1 MPSEA
6 EKKSTATAKKKTA
19 KKKTAKKKVTE
30 KKVTKEKA
38 VAKKTVTTKST
49 AKKSTAKKSTT
60 KKSTTGKS
68 TAKSTT
74 APKQSTAKA
83 GGSAGKLRV
92 LQVRSGIGSARRV
105 RGTLTALGLRH
116 HQDEVV
122 VPDNPSIRGMLMK
135 VHHLVSVKPEE
146 ANA

>member
-19 KKKTAKKKVTE
+19 KKKVTE
-30 KKVTKEKA
+30 KKATKEKA

>member
-19 KKKTAKKKVTE
+19 KKKVTE
-30 KKVTKEKA
+30 KKATKEKA

-116 HQDEVV
+116 HQEEVV
-122 VPDNPSIRGMLMK
+122 VPDNPSLRGMLMK

>member
-19 KKKTAKKKVTE
+19 KKKVAKKKA
-30 KKVTKEKA
+30 TKEKS
-38 VAKKTVTTKST
+38 VAKKTVTTKSA
-49 AKKSTAKKSTT
+49 AKKSTTSTKKSTT

-74 APKQSTAKA
+74 APKKSTAKA

-122 VPDNPSIRGMLMK
+122 VPDNPSIRGMLRK

>member
-6 EKKSTATAKKKTA
+6 EKKSTATA

>member
-19 KKKTAKKKVTE
+19 KKKA
-30 KKVTKEKA
+30 TKEKA

-49 AKKSTAKKSTT
+49 AKKSTTSKKKSTAKKSTI

-74 APKQSTAKA
+74 APKKSTAKA